1 MQRGELLDLAVS
13 VAAAGGLGRDVL
25 CEKVTFGLRSLRPGV
40 AGHGKIDP
48 LVLGRGAYLRMKTN
62 SGYRRRQTW
71 EQTESTGRMPVQ
83 QEGQAGLLNSREDA
97 QGQTCLP
104 ASALASMK

>member
-40 AGHGKIDP
+40 AGHGKIWRRNSP
-48 LVLGRGAYLRMKTN
+48 GRGKNKVKRMR
-62 SGYRRRQTW
+62 GER
-71 EQTESTGRMPVQ
+71 
-83 QEGQAGLLNSREDA
+83 D
-97 QGQTCLP
+97 
-104 ASALASMK
+104 